1 MSKRLFCCFV
11 ICLSFCQISQAQAVV
26 IPQVPGVAGD
36 STNFSAP
43 GTVTVGADGKADFL
57 VDFDPMLISV
67 PDPANPFIY
76 TTTLTWL
83 QPVDTSGVVVTEVV
97 RGANGE
103 EGNLAAFGI
112 MPAITATAASSGASF
127 PAIPFNI
134 ISYEV
139 EVTGLQPGDTAN
151 FVKVGNGGRV
161 LVPEPATLMPVLIGM
176 LSGLSWYRRGVRA

>member
-1 MSKRLFCCFV
+1 MSRRLFCLFV
-11 ICLSFCQISQAQAVV
+11 IGLSFCQLSQVQAVV
-26 IPQVPGVAGD
+26 IPQVPGIAGN

-43 GTVTVGADGKADFL
+43 GTVTVGEDGTADFL

-67 PDPANPFIY
+67 PDSSNPFVY

-112 MPAITATAASSGASF
+112 MPAITGTGATSGASF

-134 ISYEV
+134 MSYEAK
-139 EVTGLQPGDTAN
+139 VTGLQPGDTAS
-151 FVKVGNGGRV
+151 FVKVGSGGRV
-161 LVPEPATLMPVLIGM
+161 LVPEPATLVPAILGM
-176 LSGLSWYRRGVRA
+176 LGSLALRRRIA